1 MISRIDQQIR
11 VTKFMVECYDIL
23 KIRDRKLR
31 NYMVKYLAM
40 MMTISSVFLIKS
52 GFRREFRE
60 KTSAMGLF
68 EKL

>member
-1 MISRIDQQIR
+1 
-11 VTKFMVECYDIL
+11 MVECYDIL